1 LVFRG
6 NHFHDNYGDGYWT
19 DINNINTL
27 VEGNRFERNERF
39 GVNHEIRYT
48 ITVRNNMVTGNGA
61 MGALR
66 LYSQNNHFDRNRYAL
81 NSVSANRFRWRQSLM
96 DFRRWQTYG
105 NDDAGGGRQRRIGPD
120 RSRPRSSDS
129 IQV

>member
-1 LVFRG
+1 
-6 NHFHDNYGDGYWT
+6 
-19 DINNINTL
+19 
-27 VEGNRFERNERF
+27 
-39 GVNHEIRYT
+39 
-48 ITVRNNMVTGNGA
+48 